1 MHRYAEN
8 PMIPPFCVLF
18 HVLIPDVYVLQ
29 YLYLEGNRLSDIPG
43 SFFASLPGLL
53 WLDLRNNQIASL
65 PAQIGS
71 HR

>member
-1 MHRYAEN
+1 
-8 PMIPPFCVLF
+8 MIPPLCLLF
-18 HVLIPDVYVLQ
+18 HLLFLAVYVLQ
-29 YLYLEGNRLSDIPG
+29 YLYLEGNHICDIPHP
-43 SFFASLPGLL
+43 FFPSLPRLV